1 MKIIQ
6 TVVFTKRELEN
17 IINGEIYAFV
27 NPGDDREIL
36 LMTGDTYSKWK
47 EGETD
52 ESMD

>member
-6 TVVFTKRELEN
+6 AVVFTKQELEN

-36 LMTGDTYSKWK
+36 LMTDDTYSEWK
-47 EGETD
+47 ESDCGVLT
-52 ESMD
+52 